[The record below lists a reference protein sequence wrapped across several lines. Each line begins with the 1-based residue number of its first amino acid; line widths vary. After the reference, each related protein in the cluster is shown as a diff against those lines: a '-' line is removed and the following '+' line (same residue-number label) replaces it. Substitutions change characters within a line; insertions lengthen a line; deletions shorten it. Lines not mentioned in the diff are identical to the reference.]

1 MDGCRYESNCS
12 LVGPGTIGGLPSVC
26 VCGGVFSKVSQPVF
40 TRVSEKTMENSE
52 RLGRQARL
60 GIEPGTSRLPVF
72 ERRTTQPLEGPR
84 TDSLTSMPLVQQLVF
99 PAIAPLGRPYMDR
112 YKICIAV
119 RRAGHKICMCII
131 GVLLC
136 VSISQ
141 LS

>member
-1 MDGCRYESNCS
+1 MVDGWLVVGSKADS
-12 LVGPGTIGGLPSVC
+12 LSRDISQWVECPPWGL
-26 VCGGVFSKVSQPVF
+26 SKRSQPVF
-40 TRVSEKTMENSE
+40 KRISEKTTENSE
-52 RLGRQARL
+52 RLGRQARP